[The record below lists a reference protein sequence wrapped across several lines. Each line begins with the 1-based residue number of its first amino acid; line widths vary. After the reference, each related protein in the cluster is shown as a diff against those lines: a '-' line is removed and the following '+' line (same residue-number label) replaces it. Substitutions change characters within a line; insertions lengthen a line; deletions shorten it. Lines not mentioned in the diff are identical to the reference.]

1 MSIEIWLISSLIIL
15 SVLEIIKLVLSYR
28 NDEPFSSYLL
38 LTISFAVLGFLFPL
52 LNFFSYQTFL
62 SNLNALIIWKLSFII
77 EIIFCS
83 LSNLINCLILK
94 SKKSKF
100 ISIISMIF
108 LGGLNVSN
116 LWDPNSVYNIIIRDE
131 YYYYFSFYTT
141 FLLFIYHIV
150 FACFIYYYQFK
161 LLFRTKNRKESILLS
176 MSSFFLVLAIIFYLI
191 SGLANNGIFFIVALI
206 FIITAKI
213 ISIIVF
219 FKKPNLF
226 IHLSNRLKYLTIF
239 HKSGI
244 LLFSYNFETKE
255 EIEESFLKGSILIG
269 INHVLNSFEDKKNLL
284 DYIKIKDKF
293 AYFDFDKQYGYAILL
308 IANQSNKLI
317 KNSIGK
323 FMNVFTQ
330 RNMQYLEE
338 INQNMALIDI
348 SKFQDTHELIM
359 EVFQIF
365 LSNNHI

>member
-1 MSIEIWLISSLIIL
+1 M
-15 SVLEIIKLVLSYR
+15 
-28 NDEPFSSYLL
+28 
-38 LTISFAVLGFLFPL
+38 
-52 LNFFSYQTFL
+52 
-62 SNLNALIIWKLSFII
+62 WKLSFII

-83 LSNLINCLILK
+83 LSNLINCLIVK
-94 SKKSKF
+94 SKKLKS
-100 ISIISMIF
+100 ISIISMIV

-116 LWDPNSVYNIIIRDE
+116 LLDPNSIYNNIIGDE
-131 YYYYFSFYTT
+131 YNYYFSFYTM
-141 FLLFIYHIV
+141 LLLLTYHVI
-150 FACFIYYYQFK
+150 FACFIYYYHLELIFNA
-161 LLFRTKNRKESILLS
+161 KNKKESIL
-176 MSSFFLVLAIIFYLI
+176 MSTVSFFLVLFTIFYLM
-191 SGLANNGIFFIVALI
+191 SGLTNNDIFFTVALI
-206 FIITAKI
+206 FIITAKLI
-213 ISIIVF
+213 AIFLF

-226 IHLSNRLKYLTIF
+226 IHLSNRLKYLIIF

-244 LLFSYNFETKE
+244 LLFSYDFEKKE

-269 INHVLNSFEDKKNLL
+269 INHILNSFEDKKNLL

-308 IANQSNKLI
+308 IANQSNKLL

-348 SKFQDTHELIM
+348 SKFQDTYELIK

-365 LSNNHI
+365 FK